1 MACIISPPFQ
11 SRKGVISLTT
21 SDIRQLDGDWGLST
35 LMQGLQSR
43 YLIGLHHNWHPVDF
57 QLPND
62 FDFHFLESKD
72 LIFAQN
78 NLLFEMDACNFS
90 PKIFEEPL
98 GKPKWDILIVGRT
111 ANFKRPFKT
120 LETIREIYDA
130 GYPLKI
136 LWICPMENNLPEN
149 SEAYDLLS
157 MYESIFT
164 AAEKELFTLL
174 NPSANFP
181 FTFSRDELAL
191 YYQSS
196 RLYVH
201 FADFETRCRTAA
213 YAFVTGIP
221 VVGHKSIANILP
233 NELHNEPT
241 FYEVNNDDYISTI
254 VRALASESTTSKG
267 ECVRVL
273 SEKYSVIKLVDQLND
288 AFSPEPA
295 FTINDIWHNNLD
307 VRLGASHLGKLSS
320 NSYSST
326 LKTFCESSI
335 QLLEEEESLF
345 KLQLLQ
351 NPENELDSMMRAGF
365 SNREITRTTEIIRL
379 ESYRKLEIKRSYR
392 GIIRFRFYSSM
403 KIVSEVPILGL
414 FILKIW
420 SLAKRIF
427 AASK

>member
-21 SDIRQLDGDWGLST
+21 SDIQQLDGKWGLST

-57 QLPND
+57 QLPNG

-90 PKIFEEPL
+90 PQIFEEPL
-98 GKPKWDILIVGRT
+98 GRPKWDILIVGRT
-111 ANFKRPFKT
+111 ANFKRPFRT
-120 LETIREIYDA
+120 LETIRKIYDA
-130 GYPLKI
+130 GHALKV
-136 LWICPMENNLPEN
+136 LCICPMENNLSEK

-157 MYESIFT
+157 MNENIFT

-241 FYEVNNDDYISTI
+241 FYEVDSDDYISPI
-254 VRALASESTTSKG
+254 IRALASESTTSKG
-267 ECVRVL
+267 ECVSVL
-273 SEKYSVIKLVDQLND
+273 SERYSIRKLVEKLND

-295 FTINDIWHNNLD
+295 FTVNDIWHNNLD
-307 VRLGASHLGKLSS
+307 VRLGASHLGKSSS

-345 KLQLLQ
+345 KLRPLQ
-351 NPENELDSMMRAGF
+351 NPESEIDSIVLAGI
-365 SNREITRTTEIIRL
+365 SNREITRTIETIRL
-379 ESYRKLEIKRSYR
+379 GSYRKLEIRRSYR
-392 GIIRFRFYSSM
+392 GRIRFRFYSLM
-403 KIVSEVPILGL
+403 KTVSQVPILGL
-414 FILKIW
+414 FVLKIW
-420 SLAKRIF
+420 SLAKRLF
-427 AASK
+427 AAYK